1 MLTRRQKVI
10 GGAVIALFVIGVVDN
25 STNHRVIGG
34 RADLTVSPWH
44 GHISPGG
51 DGVINV
57 RLGNAGPDALDNTVK
72 FTVSATDHL
81 TIRDPGVVTGAV
93 HPDRAFSPRSDC
105 DMAPG
110 QRLMKCTAQVSLSA
124 SHREIWRIP
133 VHVDRGTPA
142 TSTLRLTVSG
152 GGSEFTDLRTS
163 NNTNVPLI
171 VMPARAGTAPPSS
184 RPTHRPPPPSRSAS
198 PSRST
203 SPAPLPSPSASASR
217 HDDRTTHRVDSV
229 ANKVLAP
236 VTIALCLLAGLAA
249 IFVAWLIVVS
259 RRQRQ
264 GRR

>member
-1 MLTRRQKVI
+1 MLTVRQKVI

-44 GHISPGG
+44 GHIPPGG

-81 TIRDPGVVTGAV
+81 TIRNPGVVVGAV
-93 HPDRAFSPRSDC
+93 RPDRAFSPRSDC
-105 DMAPG
+105 DMTLG
-110 QRLMKCTAQVSLSA
+110 QRLMTCTAQVSLSA

-142 TSTLRLTVSG
+142 TSTLRLTVTG
-152 GGSEFTDLRTS
+152 GGSEFTDLRTG

-171 VMPARAGTAPPSS
+171 VMPARAGAAPPSS
-184 RPTHRPPPPSRSAS
+184 RPTHRSPPPSRSAS
-198 PSRST
+198 PPPRTGSS
-203 SPAPLPSPSASASR
+203 SPSPSPSSSR
-217 HDDRTTHRVDSV
+217 HDHGTTHRVDSV

-236 VTIALCLLAGLAA
+236 VAIALCLLVGIAA
-249 IFVAWLIVVS
+249 IFVAWLVIVA
-259 RRQRQ
+259 RRQRE